1 MTKFKYGMCL
11 SDYQKN
17 QEYMNLSKKRSL
29 GRIPEPE
36 HAKAT
41 AKIIKQ
47 LCRKKFSL
55 LDIGSQTG
63 HFFKT
68 FEKVFKSRIN
78 YIGLDPYTIHTIEG
92 KKIWKNFKNCNF
104 KLGWV
109 QKIPMKDKSVDLTLC
124 SNVLTHIPSIGKPIK
139 EMIRVTKKFII
150 FRTPVHHRS
159 YRIQMVYNKN
169 VWKYSNVKPENE
181 FDNKGKPREYNYFDV
196 HSKDYLTGQIKK
208 YSKKAKIK
216 FVKDTFWNAKNI
228 NRKSEKK
235 TVPTKIIAG
244 NQVADLLIIP
254 NYFVVIKL

>member
-92 KKIWKNFKNCNF
+92 KKIWKNFK
-104 KLGWV
+104 
-109 QKIPMKDKSVDLTLC
+109 
-124 SNVLTHIPSIGKPIK
+124 THLKP
-139 EMIRVTKKFII
+139 
-150 FRTPVHHRS
+150 
-159 YRIQMVYNKN
+159 
-169 VWKYSNVKPENE
+169 
-181 FDNKGKPREYNYFDV
+181 
-196 HSKDYLTGQIKK
+196 
-208 YSKKAKIK
+208 
-216 FVKDTFWNAKNI
+216 
-228 NRKSEKK
+228 
-235 TVPTKIIAG
+235 
-244 NQVADLLIIP
+244 
-254 NYFVVIKL
+254 